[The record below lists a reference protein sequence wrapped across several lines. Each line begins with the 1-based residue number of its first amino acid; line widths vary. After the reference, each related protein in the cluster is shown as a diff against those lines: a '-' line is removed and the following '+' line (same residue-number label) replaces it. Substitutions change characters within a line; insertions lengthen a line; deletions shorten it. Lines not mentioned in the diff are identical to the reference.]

1 MQIEICQEFYT
12 KELLRA
18 NPDKVFTFGDNMK
31 GFGKGGQTIIRDECN
46 AFGIPTKRYPSK
58 DDWAYFSDKEDERQ
72 AILSSLRKLYVIG
85 QSKVIVFPHCR
96 IGTGLA
102 MMAEKS
108 PRLWAEMNLILK
120 EHFGFENDVK
130 IIENMC

>member
-1 MQIEICQEFYT
+1 MNIEVCQEFYT

-31 GFGKGGQTIIRDECN
+31 GFGKGGQAVIRDEPN
-46 AFGIPTKRYPSK
+46 AFGIPTKRLPSMNEK
-58 DDWAYFSDKEDERQ
+58 AFFSDKEDERL
-72 AILSSLRKLYVIG
+72 AVMRTLRELYKLA
-85 QSKVIVFPHCR
+85 QTKTIVFPQYG

-102 MMAEKS
+102 RMSEKS
-108 PRLWAEMNLILK
+108 PELWWSMNLILK

-130 IIENMC
+130 